1 MKFSVNS
8 LVLKKLAVKNLAL
21 LLVLVFTACDQPV
34 PLPKVDDIAVTAAV
48 ISNASVEQAFASKLS
63 DIQVSGNG
71 MVTKLLAD
79 DSKGSRHQKFLLKIN
94 DRQTLLFAHNIDLA
108 ERVPLAVGDAITF
121 SGEYVYNPK
130 GGIIH
135 WTHHDPRASHTA
147 GWIMLRG
154 EKYQ

>member
-1 MKFSVNS
+1 MKLAVSN
-8 LVLKKLAVKNLAL
+8 LVLKKLVFKNLAL
-21 LLVLVFTACDQPV
+21 VLALVFTACDQPAQ
-34 PLPKVDDIAVTAAV
+34 LPKVADIARIAAET
-48 ISNASVEQAFASKLS
+48 SNASIEQAFASKHS
-63 DIQVSGNG
+63 AIAVSGNG
-71 MVTKLLAD
+71 VITKLLAD
-79 DSKGSRHQKFLLKIN
+79 DAKGARHQKFLLKIN

-135 WTHHDPRASHTA
+135 WTHHDPRASHAA

-154 EKYQ
+154 KKYQ